1 MKIVIATHNRHK
13 IVEIGA
19 SFAPH
24 GIVIAP
30 LPRMTFPPENG
41 KTFAENATIKAIAV
55 ARETGLVSIGDD
67 SGLCVDA
74 LGGQPGINSA
84 RYAGSPTNDAAN
96 NKKLLDDLSGTK
108 RDDRSAHFVCALA
121 VASPDGGIET
131 VEGRVDGIILA
142 SIRGRG
148 GFGYDPLFF
157 LPAVGKTMAE
167 LSAMEKDAV
176 SHRGRAVRLVIPI
189 IQRLAKKLATASS
202 AHLK

>member
-1 MKIVIATHNRHK
+1 MKVVIATNNRHK

-30 LPRMTFPPENG
+30 LPRMTFPPETG
-41 KTFAENATIKAIAV
+41 LTFAENASIKAV
-55 ARETGLVSIGDD
+55 AASQSTGYVSIGDD

-84 RYAGSPTNDAAN
+84 RYAGSPTDDNAN
-96 NKKLLDDLSGTK
+96 NIKLLQEMHGTT
-108 RDDRSAHFVCALA
+108 RDDRSAQFVCALA
-121 VASPDGGIET
+121 VAQPDGALEV
-131 VEGRVDGIILA
+131 VEGRVNGIILM
-142 SIRGRG
+142 SSRGVA

-157 LPAVGKTMAE
+157 LPSVGKTMAE
-167 LSAMEKDAV
+167 LSPIEKDAI

-189 IQRLAKKLATASS
+189 LLRLAKAKRTGST
-202 AHLK
+202 KK